1 MKIIYLTAL
10 VYFASVATAGAWE
23 FPKNPDRF
31 PSFGLETSAGK
42 LAGIPKATPTGAP
55 HTDGGFVQ
63 GKVDLRLP
71 VSSYITVNLLG
82 ESTGINNNLEFSE
95 GHRVG
100 LGVRVY
106 IQ

>member
-1 MKIIYLTAL
+1 MKTIAIA
-10 VYFASVATAGAWE
+10 VSVVCMVAAHAGAWE
-23 FPKNPDRF
+23 FQKNPDRY
-31 PSFGLETSAGK
+31 PSFGIETSAGK
-42 LAGIPKATPTGAP
+42 LAGIPRATPEGAP

-71 VSSYITVNLLG
+71 VSSYITLNLVG
-82 ESTGINNNLEFSE
+82 ESTGINNNLQFSE

-100 LGVRVY
+100 FGLRVY